1 MKKIVIKMKLLIL
14 EIFIIVIMKNMI
26 DILLK
31 FLMNKFKLIKI
42 NYYLMQMNNKIII
55 MQILMIKL
63 SKIKKMQ
70 INKFMIKF
78 NKII

>member
-31 FLMNKFKLIKI
+31 FLMNKFKLINGELYKI
-42 NYYLMQMNNKIII
+42 
-55 MQILMIKL
+55 
-63 SKIKKMQ
+63 
-70 INKFMIKF
+70 
-78 NKII
+78 